1 MDHDQ
6 SNNRINKPINEV
18 PKTNYS
24 TMLLK
29 ELKNQMALTREPI
42 EIDCP
47 ECKNK
52 TMTRTQQVNGQLTYL
67 ICVLCTLGCW
77 CGLLPMIIDDFKD
90 IKHNCSNCGAIIG
103 THYLRL

>member
-1 MDHDQ
+1 MN
-6 SNNRINKPINEV
+6 SV

-67 ICVLCTLGCW
+67 ICVLCTLG
-77 CGLLPMIIDDFKD
+77 
-90 IKHNCSNCGAIIG
+90 
-103 THYLRL
+103 

>member
-1 MDHDQ
+1 M
-6 SNNRINKPINEV
+6 

-29 ELKNQMALTREPI
+29 ELKHTMTLTREPI

-52 TMTRTQQVNGQLTYL
+52 TMTKTQQVNGQLTYL
-67 ICVLCTLGCW
+67 ICVLCALGLVNHIFNHIDMMMIMKIFFS
-77 CGLLPMIIDDFKD
+77 LLYNIIDVGVDY
-90 IKHNCSNCGAIIG
+90 CQ
-103 THYLRL
+103 

>member
-1 MDHDQ
+1 M
-6 SNNRINKPINEV
+6 

-29 ELKNQMALTREPI
+29 ELKHTMTLTREPI

-67 ICVLCTLGCW
+67 ICVLCTLG
-77 CGLLPMIIDDFKD
+77 
-90 IKHNCSNCGAIIG
+90 
-103 THYLRL
+103 